1 MTEPTGRQV
10 QIPAQGWRP
19 RGYQMP
25 VWRDLERAVPNVLAI
40 THRRWGK
47 DELMLND
54 CAVNAAKHA
63 SNLFY
68 FLPETEHVR
77 KAIWTSIN
85 PHTSRRRIDE
95 AFPDGFRVKIL
106 EDEMIV
112 RVRSQR
118 DRSRVAMNEPAA
130 VQHYHSAV
138 HFTGSDNY
146 DAIRGASGRVYYFS
160 EWAWADPQALAILR
174 PIVEENHGYMRFITT
189 ACGKNHAFKMLQ
201 NEGKPGWGV
210 HLIPNSRTGVFTSQ
224 QLAAILEEN
233 IDLYGPEVG
242 RALFEQEYEC
252 SFEEIV
258 PGSFYLDLLL
268 KAEREGRLLNLA
280 PRPDLPVHAFFDLGF
295 TDPTAIWYAQ
305 MKEDG
310 WLDIVGYD
318 EFTRTSI
325 PEMIPALRAH
335 PWYYGGLYLPHDGPH
350 HEVTSGTTT
359 EQLLT
364 AAGFRVT
371 VMPQTDDGAQIQSVR
386 MLLPRCRFSTIPT
399 VSRGLECLRHFHNK
413 SKTDKGRT
421 SWAPKPVHDWSS
433 HGAKAF
439 ATLAYFAPDLRAGV
453 AAPVRPVHDAL
464 SMASSGDGGWMR

>member
-1 MTEPTGRQV
+1 MTSGRQICV
-10 QIPAQGWRP
+10 PAEGWRP
-19 RGYQMP
+19 RAYQMP
-25 VWRDLERAVPNVLAI
+25 VWRDLVRDVPNVIAI

-54 CAVNAAKHA
+54 CAIQAAKHPA
-63 SNLFY
+63 NYFY

-85 PHTSRRRIDE
+85 PHTQKRRIDE
-95 AFPDGFRVKIL
+95 AFPPGFRIKIL
-106 EDEMIV
+106 ENEMAIHVHSQGGKASIV
-112 RVRSQR
+112 Q
-118 DRSRVAMNEPAA
+118 
-130 VQHYHSAV
+130 
-138 HFTGSDNY
+138 FTGSDNY
-146 DAIRGASGRVYYFS
+146 DAIRGASGRGYYFS

-174 PIVEENHGYMRFITT
+174 PIVEENHGFMRFITT
-189 ACGKNHAFKMLQ
+189 ACGKNHAYKMLQ
-201 NEGKPGWGV
+201 NAGKPGWGV
-210 HLIPNSRTGVFTSQ
+210 HLIPNSQTGVFTAQ
-224 QLAAILEEN
+224 QLSAILEEN

-268 KAEREGRLLNLA
+268 KAEREGRILNLA

-295 TDPTAIWYAQ
+295 SDPTAIWYVQ

-310 WLDIVGYD
+310 WIDVIGYD

-325 PEMIPALRAH
+325 PEMIPDLRKHA
-335 PWYYGGLYLPHDGPH
+335 WYYGGLYLPHDGPH

-359 EQLLT
+359 EQILT

-371 VMPQTDDGAQIQSVR
+371 VMPRTDDDTQIPSVR
-386 MLLPRCRFSTIPT
+386 MVLPRCRFANTPS
-399 VSRGLECLRHFHNK
+399 VQRGIDCLRHYHNK
-413 SKTDKGRT
+413 AKTEGGRT

-439 ATLAYFAPDLRAGV
+439 ATLAYFAPELRGGV
-453 AAPVRPVHDAL
+453 AAPVKPVRDAL
-464 SMASSGDGGWMR
+464 SAVGSSGGWMR